1 MTTLKVS
8 SYAIFLLSISG
19 IIYALVFNPADWI
32 VYAISI
38 VLIPT
43 FILSLGLI
51 LMAQVKKEEEDE
63 RRNEPFIGY

>member
-19 IIYALVFNPADWI
+19 IIYALLFNPADLI